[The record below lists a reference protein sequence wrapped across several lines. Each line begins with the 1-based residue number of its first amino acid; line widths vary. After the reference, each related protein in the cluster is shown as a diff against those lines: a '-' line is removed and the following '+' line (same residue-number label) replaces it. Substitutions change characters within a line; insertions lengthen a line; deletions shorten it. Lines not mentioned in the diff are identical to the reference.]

1 MIKRIIG
8 VLFTLVTLAIVV
20 FAVMNY
26 GNYRSMLGMKS
37 KGDAKQPAEQV
48 EAADSVEVADAIVE
62 ASDAVAVR

>member
-26 GNYRSMLGMKS
+26 GNYRSMLGTM
-37 KGDAKQPAEQV
+37 PANDVATPEEQV

>member
-26 GNYRSMLGMKS
+26 GNYRSMLGANS
-37 KGDAKQPAEQV
+37 KRGPEPSAKQAEVTDVV
-48 EAADSVEVADAIVE
+48 EPSDTLVVLSGAEVTD
-62 ASDAVAVR
+62 

>member
-26 GNYRSMLGMKS
+26 GNYRSMLGIK
-37 KGDAKQPAEQV
+37 PANDVATPEEQV
-48 EAADSVEVADAIVE
+48 EVADSVEVADAIVE